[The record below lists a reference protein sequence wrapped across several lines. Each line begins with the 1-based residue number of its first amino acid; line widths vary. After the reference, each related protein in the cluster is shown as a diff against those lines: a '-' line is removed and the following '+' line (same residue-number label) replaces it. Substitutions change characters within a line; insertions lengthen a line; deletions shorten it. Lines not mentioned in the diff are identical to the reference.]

1 MGIGKLSLNLLQQ
14 CKYCALQ
21 YALHTAILV
30 PQVTTPQGQVTKHV
44 KVEVLNDIGLSCPQ
58 VTQVTPKGKYV
69 FEEMLAGI
77 KAKQPCQVGGPE
89 KFVTYMCD
97 RRGVWKDLNTTACAF
112 TSDLTR
118 GLEKLAQVGHIKV
131 ALEQS

>member
-1 MGIGKLSLNLLQQ
+1 MGIGELSLNLLQQ
-14 CKYCALQ
+14 SKVLCFAVCPPHNVSPAF
-21 YALHTAILV
+21 LV

-44 KVEVLNDIGLSCPQ
+44 EVEVLNYIGLSCPQ

-118 GLEKLAQVGHIKV
+118 GLEKLAQVGQIKV
-131 ALEQS
+131 A